1 MTKFELLAG
10 EQETFATKLTGA
22 QKEKLETLTEAQV
35 EELKTFAQYATL
47 LATVNENLLTIRA
60 AELELKEEDKT
71 LRDEDW
77 AVLNLYHD
85 NEFDIASISIK
96 GEELSFHVK
105 ADFEIED
112 DETKEKEK
120 VKAEIAVIYNYIT
133 NTVEDIDSWL
143 NFKNSDKYKDAAVYN
158 NVLVG

>member
-22 QKEKLETLTEAQV
+22 QKEKLETLTETQV

-85 NEFDIASISIK
+85 N
-96 GEELSFHVK
+96 
-105 ADFEIED
+105 
-112 DETKEKEK
+112 
-120 VKAEIAVIYNYIT
+120 
-133 NTVEDIDSWL
+133 
-143 NFKNSDKYKDAAVYN
+143 
-158 NVLVG
+158 

>member
-22 QKEKLETLTEAQV
+22 QKEKLETLTEEQI

-47 LATVNENLLTIRA
+47 LATVNENLLVIRA

-85 NEFDIASISIK
+85 NEFDIASVSVK

-143 NFKNSDKYKDAAVYN
+143 NFKNSDK
-158 NVLVG
+158 